1 MAIDPTPLCADEEPV
16 RFIEPDGSA
25 TAHPLRQQELPTETL
40 TWLYENLV
48 VTRDLDG
55 EFVNLQRQG
64 ELALYASCRGQ
75 EAAQVGAA
83 ACLRK
88 TDWLFPQ
95 YRELGA
101 FLVRGIAP
109 AHMAAVWR
117 GAWHGGLQFTH
128 KCCAPISIPI
138 ATHALHAVGAA
149 MAAQRLGEDSVTVA
163 FLGDGATS
171 EGDTHEAMN
180 LAGVER
186 APCIFYV
193 QNNQWAIST
202 PTTRQ
207 YAAPS
212 LASRAVG
219 YGMSGVIVDGN
230 DVLACYAV
238 MADAA
243 ERARNGGG
251 PTLIEAMTYRMGPHT
266 TSDDP
271 NRYRP
276 PHELE
281 EWAVRDPI
289 VRFRSYLERTGVW
302 TQRVED
308 RVAARSVRLRA
319 ELRAAVM
326 ETPDPDVTEVFDT
339 VFAEIT
345 PSLAAQRQQLLTE
358 LAEGEMP

>member
-1 MAIDPTPLCADEEPV
+1 MAIDPTPLCADEAPV

-25 TAHPLRQQELPTETL
+25 TAHLLREHELPPETL

-64 ELALYASCRGQ
+64 ELALYASCQGQ

-117 GAWHGGLQFTH
+117 GTWHGGLQFTH

-138 ATHALHAVGAA
+138 ATHTLHAVGAA
-149 MAAQRLGEDSVTVA
+149 MGAQRLGEDSVTVA

-180 LAGVER
+180 LAAVER

-202 PTTRQ
+202 PATRQ
-207 YAAPS
+207 YASSS

-243 ERARNGGG
+243 ERARQGAG
-251 PTLIEAMTYRMGPHT
+251 PTLIEAITYRMGPHT

-276 PHELE
+276 QSELE
-281 EWAVRDPI
+281 AWATRDPI
-289 VRFRSYLERTGVW
+289 VRYRSYLERMGIW
-302 TQRVED
+302 TQRLED
-308 RVAARSVRLRA
+308 RVAARSARLRA
-319 ELRAAVM
+319 ELRAAVV
-326 ETPDPDVTEVFDT
+326 EAPDPDVVEVFDT

-345 PSLAAQRQQLLTE
+345 PSLAAQRRQLLAE
-358 LAEGEMP
+358 LAEVEMP